1 MQEQEQTAVVVTAET
16 SRSPRRGGTL
26 LECLRTREVTGAS
39 AQLLQAATRRLLLSV
54 SQDPALAM
62 YLHIVTL
69 REGVNE
75 WASFVQWARDLFM
88 WTGLGTGVIELD
100 FNSSVGHIGNP
111 NRTDGVR
118 GFDVYAL
125 IRETRAIHAFDLDI
139 GTETFS
145 HHGTIQVPPVAGSLL
160 MRQTLKVRFHSYIEL
175 YFGFAMSTDM
185 LSSQPGIF
193 LDQVYL
199 NNNLIIR
206 GRSYSMRPTVRDDSD
221 MMCKLLE
228 AALPYR
234 DDRLGYRTQH
244 VRFLQRRIYTEM
256 GARAPSAKLLRAIY
270 EVACPEQSN
279 GWIHS
284 EMLWRTDSEAAM
296 ALLRMKVETLAREM
310 RAWFLM

>member
-16 SRSPRRGGTL
+16 SRRPRRGGTL

-62 YLHIVTL
+62 YLHIITL

-111 NRTDGVR
+111 NKTDGVS

-125 IRETRAIHAFDLDI
+125 IRETRALHAFDLDI
-139 GTETFS
+139 GTETLS
-145 HHGTIQVPPVAGSLL
+145 HHGTITVPPVARDML
-160 MRQTLKVRFHSYIEL
+160 MKQTLKVKFHSHISL
-175 YFGFAMSTDM
+175 HFGFAMSTDM
-185 LSSQPGIF
+185 LNSQPGIF
-193 LDQVYL
+193 LDAVRL
-199 NNNLIIR
+199 NDTTYIT

-234 DDRLGYRTQH
+234 DDRLGYRQQH
-244 VRFLQRRIYTEM
+244 LHFMQQRMQM